1 MAMYNNS
8 HSEPLRFQNTLGSI
22 DKVSLWTSNF
32 QVKPEATLTIQP
44 RAFSLSDGPSDC
56 ERITENPLF
65 VDTDGRPIYGQK
77 AFANSDRYNLTVERL
92 EGSEFLSLSFNP
104 NKFAHYYLPTTSTSE
119 MRAQISSVADELS
132 ENGIVLD
139 FEGLKVKRLDLMKQR
154 QLNDPLSSHR
164 AVLSSLSAKRQT
176 TRAYLDTFLIGNQ
189 QHQTTFYD
197 KGVEAKVPNLPN
209 LIRCEVRALRS
220 RTVQR
225 IYGIQTVSD
234 LLKTDLETL
243 TEGYNQH
250 LKGSIFTHHTNPNPN
265 MASEIL
271 KLEYYIDTY
280 KRSGVNHYLR
290 HSGIENVISKFGS
303 VETLVDTLKNLGLSP
318 QKANGWKRKLSIAY
332 SEAIAFAKRSE
343 SETARL
349 YDNLYSFAI

>member
-44 RAFSLSDGPSDC
+44 RAFSLSDGPS
-56 ERITENPLF
+56 ETENPLF

-92 EGSEFLSLSFNP
+92 EGSEFLSISFNP
-104 NKFAHYYLPTTSTSE
+104 NKFAHYYQGTTDTDQ
-119 MRAQISSVADELS
+119 MRHQISSVGHDLL

-154 QLNDPLSSHR
+154 QLDEPLSSHR

-234 LLKTDLETL
+234 LLTTDLETL

-250 LKGSIFTHHTNPNPN
+250 LKGSIFTHHQNPSENL
-265 MASEIL
+265 ASEIQ
-271 KLEYYIDTY
+271 KLEYYLQTY
-280 KRSGVNHYLR
+280 ERSGVNHYLR
-290 HSGIENVISKFGS
+290 NAGIEQVIRKFGS
-303 VETLVDTLKNLGLSP
+303 VEALVDTLQSLGLSR
-318 QKANGWKRKLSIAY
+318 QKAHDWKRKLSVTY

-349 YDNLYSFAI
+349 YDNLYSFAV

>member
-44 RAFSLSDGPSDC
+44 RAFSLSNGPS
-56 ERITENPLF
+56 ETENPLF

-104 NKFAHYYLPTTSTSE
+104 NKFSHYYQGTTDTDQ
-119 MRAQISSVADELS
+119 MRAQISSVGHELS

-154 QLNDPLSSHR
+154 QLAEPLSSHR

-197 KGVEAKVPNLPN
+197 KGVEAKIPNLPN
-209 LIRCEVRALRS
+209 LIRCEVRALRA

-243 TEGYNQH
+243 TEGYNRH
-250 LKGSIFTHHTNPNPN
+250 LKGVIFSTHANPSENL
-265 MASEIL
+265 ASEIQ
-271 KLEYYIDTY
+271 KLEYYLQTY
-280 KRSGVNHYLR
+280 ERSGVNHYLR
-290 HSGIENVISKFGS
+290 NAGIEQVMRRFGS
-303 VETLVDTLKNLGLSP
+303 LETLADTLKNLGLSP
-318 QKANGWKRKLSIAY
+318 QKANGWKRKLSITY

-349 YDNLYSFAI
+349 YDNLYSFAV

>member
-8 HSEPLRFQNTLGSI
+8 HLERKELQNVLGSV

-32 QVKPEATLTIQP
+32 QVKPEAILTIQP
-44 RAFSLSDGPSDC
+44 RAFSLSDGPS
-56 ERITENPLF
+56 ETENPLF
-65 VDTDGRPIYGQK
+65 IDTDGRPVFGQK
-77 AFANSDRYNLTVERL
+77 AFANSGRYNLTVERL

-104 NKFAHYYLPTTSTSE
+104 NKFDHYYKPTTSTSK

-139 FEGLKVKRLDLMKQR
+139 FEGMKVKRFDLMKQR
-154 QLNDPLSSHR
+154 QLEDPLSSHR

-197 KGVEAKVPNLPN
+197 KGVEAKIPNLPN
-209 LIRCEVRALRS
+209 LIRCEVRALRA
-220 RTVQR
+220 RTVSR

-234 LLKTDLETL
+234 LMKTDLETL

-250 LKGSIFTHHTNPNPN
+250 LKASIFTYHTAPNENLAP
-265 MASEIL
+265 EIQ
-271 KLEYYIDTY
+271 KIEYYLQTY
-280 KRSGVNHYLR
+280 SQSGVSQYLR
-290 HSGIENVISKFGS
+290 NAGIEQVMNKFGS
-303 VETLVDTLKNLGLSP
+303 VEALADTLQSLGLSR
-318 QKANGWKRKLSIAY
+318 QKANDWKRKLSITY
-332 SEAIAFAKRSE
+332 SEAIAFSKRSE

>member
-1 MAMYNNS
+1 
-8 HSEPLRFQNTLGSI
+8 
-22 DKVSLWTSNF
+22 
-32 QVKPEATLTIQP
+32 
-44 RAFSLSDGPSDC
+44 
-56 ERITENPLF
+56 
-65 VDTDGRPIYGQK
+65 
-77 AFANSDRYNLTVERL
+77 
-92 EGSEFLSLSFNP
+92 
-104 NKFAHYYLPTTSTSE
+104 
-119 MRAQISSVADELS
+119 MRHQISSVGHELS

-154 QLNDPLSSHR
+154 QLDEPLSSHR

-234 LLKTDLETL
+234 LLTTDLETL

-250 LKGSIFTHHTNPNPN
+250 LKGSIFTHHQNPSENL
-265 MASEIL
+265 ASEIQ
-271 KLEYYIDTY
+271 KLEYYLQTY
-280 KRSGVNHYLR
+280 ERSGVNHYLR
-290 HSGIENVISKFGS
+290 NAGIEQVIRKFGS
-303 VETLVDTLKNLGLSP
+303 VEALVDTLQSLGLSR
-318 QKANGWKRKLSIAY
+318 QKAHDWKRKLSVTH

-349 YDNLYSFAI
+349 YDNLYSFAV